1 VATIYVRV
9 QILINGAV
17 RALDSPVTILDLVNE
32 LGLSHRRI
40 AVEVN
45 REIVGR
51 ERYHAHALADGDE
64 VEIVQ
69 FVGGG

>member
-1 VATIYVRV
+1 V
-9 QILINGAV
+9 QVTINGERRGLA
-17 RALDSPVTILDLVNE
+17 STVTIADLVRE
-32 LGLSHRRI
+32 LGLSERRI

-45 REIVGR
+45 RQIIAR
-51 ERYHAHALADGDE
+51 DRYPAHALADGDE

>member
-1 VATIYVRV
+1 VTTIYLPV
-9 QILINGAV
+9 QIIINGEP
-17 RALDSPVTILDLVNE
+17 RALDSQVTILDLVNE
-32 LGLSHRRI
+32 LGLSQRRI

-45 REIVGR
+45 REIIGR
-51 ERYHAHALADGDE
+51 EHYHAHALADGDE